1 MVISGCFRA
10 LCARNSSTLWKIFFR
25 FFHAMEDF
33 LVIFPR
39 YGRFFWEFS
48 TLWKISF
55 HGVESVFHG
64 VAERV
69 A

>member
-1 MVISGCFRA
+1 MVWKFCFRGVEDFV
-10 LCARNSSTLWKIFFR
+10 IV
-25 FFHAMEDF
+25 FHAMEDF

-55 HGVESVFHG
+55 HGVESVFYG